1 MADSPDLPPIS
12 PDPAPPEGVAQPAV
26 SYRPEAAPSSGWGA
40 GLRALWTLLVRLLVL
55 GVSVSAGW
63 LLGMAIAQFFPSRS
77 PSPPIAELALRQSSQ
92 TSRKLRQLPGW
103 WQGDLA
109 LDPSPEEPAPV
120 VDGQAEPAEAEPPAD
135 LAAADLSS
143 EERDRIQTDLALLQQ
158 DLASLSTRL
167 QTLESTVGTAPTGTL
182 EERLSRLDQRL
193 DLPAATDPETTDPGS
208 TDPETTP
215 PQTVALVPYQEPAFP
230 LVSDRILLPSALLF
244 EPGNS
249 ILTGPGQQLLDSIA
263 ADLRRYGPVTLLVG
277 SHTDPTIVTD
287 GASQLTLQQSMAVQQ
302 HLAPQIEGPRWVP
315 LGYGYS
321 RPRTPG
327 TTPADQQR
335 NQRVEIGVV
344 PRS

>member
-12 PDPAPPEGVAQPAV
+12 PDPSPPEGVAQPAV
-26 SYRPEAAPSSGWGA
+26 GYRPAPVPSSG
-40 GLRALWTLLVRLLVL
+40 LRAVHALWTLLVRLLVL
-55 GVSVSAGW
+55 GVSVSVGW
-63 LLGMAIAQFFPSRS
+63 LAGMAIAQIFPARS
-77 PSPPIAELALRQSSQ
+77 PAPPIAELALRRSSQ

-103 WQGDLA
+103 WQGDSAVDL
-109 LDPSPEEPAPV
+109 SSEEPAPV

-158 DLASLSTRL
+158 DLASLDTRL
-167 QTLESTVGTAPTGTL
+167 QTLESSLGAPPTGTL
-182 EERLSRLDQRL
+182 EERLEGLDHRLDAPSASA
-193 DLPAATDPETTDPGS
+193 PAPDSESPDSAA
-208 TDPETTP
+208 TP
-215 PQTVALVPYQEPAFP
+215 PQTVALVPYQEPSFP

-244 EPGNS
+244 EPGSS
-249 ILTGPGQQLLDSIA
+249 ILTSPGQQLLDSIA

-287 GASQLTLQQSMAVQQ
+287 GASQLTLQQSVAVQQ
-302 HLAPQIEGPRWVP
+302 HLAPQIDGPRWVP

-321 RPRTPG
+321 RPRTTG

>member
-12 PDPAPPEGVAQPAV
+12 PDPATPEGGAQPGV
-26 SYRPEAAPSSGWGA
+26 SYRPVAAPSSGWVA
-40 GLRALWTLLVRLLVL
+40 GLSALWTWLVRLLVL

-103 WQGDLA
+103 WQGDSA
-109 LDPSPEEPAPV
+109 LDPSTEEPAPV
-120 VDGQAEPAEAEPPAD
+120 VDGQVEPAEAEPPAD
-135 LAAADLSS
+135 LAAADLSP
-143 EERDRIQTDLALLQQ
+143 EERDRIQTDLVLLQQ
-158 DLASLSTRL
+158 DLVSLSTRL
-167 QTLESTVGTAPTGTL
+167 QTLESTVGTSPTGTL
-182 EERLSRLDQRL
+182 EERLNRLDQRL
-193 DLPAATDPETTDPGS
+193 DSPAATDPTTDPGS
-208 TDPETTP
+208 TDSEATS

-244 EPGNS
+244 EPGSS

-321 RPRTPG
+321 RPRTTG